1 MKTTPSKSIVNDKKA
16 AGTTVPRESLAHK
29 ISRDPYLDWLLIL
42 TSALLVALG
51 LVVAGLYMYLDIEA
65 RLSSALP
72 PSARTAKMAI
82 DINALQ
88 QVLNK
93 FDDRAAER
101 AALIK
106 GYNAPK
112 DPSLP

>member
-1 MKTTPSKSIVNDKKA
+1 MKTATSKDGVNDKKA
-16 AGTTVPRESLAHK
+16 KSATAPRESLAHK

-42 TSALLVALG
+42 TTTLLVALG
-51 LVVAGLYMYLDIEA
+51 LVIAGLYVYLDTEA

-72 PSARTAKMAI
+72 PSARTIKMAI
-82 DINALQ
+82 DIDALQ
-88 QVLNK
+88 QVLNR

-106 GYNAPK
+106 GYSAPE